1 MEKVNPQPM
10 SDRQSQAREV
20 LWDHFINQAPAHP
33 KNGLAPVLLSAKGGS
48 TYPVKTEVEDPVTMS
63 RNIKELA
70 RWWGADLIGITA
82 LEPSQL
88 PSPEGTDTA
97 AAEND
102 EESGESPY
110 RFALVCAIAADY
122 DPSEAKGLGGQVVSQ
137 NGAVVIH
144 YLRSY
149 IRELGYRA
157 VIGGVDTFE
166 VATKAGLGRLDSS
179 GRFVTSLRRP
189 HVEIFDPVLT
199 DLPLAADPLPK

>member
-1 MEKVNPQPM
+1 ML
-10 SDRQSQAREV
+10 DRKSQSEAREV
-20 LWDHFINQAPAHP
+20 LWDHFINHAPADL
-33 KNGLAPVLLSAKGGS
+33 KNGLAPVILSAKGGS

-70 RWWGADLIGITA
+70 RWWGADLIGITE

-88 PSPEGTDTA
+88 QSQEGTDNAT
-97 AAEND
+97 AEND
-102 EESGESPY
+102 EESGGSPSGESPY

-122 DPSEAKGLGGQVVSQ
+122 DPSEAKGLGGQVVLQ
-137 NGAVVIH
+137 NGAIVIH

-157 VIGGVDTFE
+157 VVGGVDSLE

-179 GRFVTSLRRP
+179 GRFVTPLRRS

-199 DLPLAADPLPK
+199 DMPLAADPLPK

>member
-1 MEKVNPQPM
+1 MLNRRSQSEA
-10 SDRQSQAREV
+10 RQV
-20 LWDHFINQAPAHP
+20 LWDHFINNVPADP
-33 KNGLAPVLLSAKGGS
+33 KNGLAPVILSAKGGS

-88 PSPEGTDTA
+88 QSQELTDTA
-97 AAEND
+97 TAEND
-102 EESGESPY
+102 EDSGGSTSGDSPY

-122 DPSEAKGLGGQVVSQ
+122 DPGKAKGLGGQVVLQ
-137 NGAVVIH
+137 NGAIVIH

-157 VIGGVDTFE
+157 EIGGVDSLE
-166 VATKAGLGRLDSS
+166 AAIKAGLGSLDRS
-179 GRFVTSLRRP
+179 GRFVTPLRSA
-189 HVEIFDPVLT
+189 HVEVFDPVLT
-199 DLPLAADPLPK
+199 DMPLAADPLPK